1 MEYSATLCEA
11 NGVRVSGRQEW
22 VTSRRELTLVQGVRS
37 CYLGYRLLRVIVTCG
52 AIRRF
57 LVGFF
62 GQSLL
67 LCPNAR
73 SETDK
78 SLPSTLDFT
87 RRL

>member
-1 MEYSATLCEA
+1 MF
-11 NGVRVSGRQEW
+11 RVPREDLSVPFEVVLFAG
-22 VTSRRELTLVQGVRS
+22 RELTLVQGVRS

-52 AIRRF
+52 ATRRF
-57 LVGFF
+57 LVGFC

-73 SETDK
+73 SEIDK
-78 SLPSTLDFT
+78 FLPSTLDFT